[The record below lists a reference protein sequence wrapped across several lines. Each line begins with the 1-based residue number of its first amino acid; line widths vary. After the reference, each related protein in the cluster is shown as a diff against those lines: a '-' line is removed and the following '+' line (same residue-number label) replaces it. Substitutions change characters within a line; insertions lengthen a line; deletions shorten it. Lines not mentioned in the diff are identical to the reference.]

1 MAKAESLHLS
11 QELKQQQTLAPLQLQ
26 FVRMLE
32 MNGPEVEDEV
42 LRALDENPALET
54 DENDKD
60 LAQEVRQDSDYLPYY
75 RMNVANR
82 SASDP
87 VYEPEAA
94 GAGESLMEF
103 LLDQLSQNVHLSDKD
118 METARFIIGNIDP
131 NGYMTRTLRSIADD
145 MAIQN
150 NIDVSDDEMKRVWKA
165 VRALEPAGVG
175 AVDLRDSILLQLDRL
190 SPSPAVALAREI
202 VRDYFDVFSLMHY
215 DQLRSML
222 GVTENELKQAVD
234 VIRSLNPKPGA
245 QISGGEDDR
254 TNHISPDFLVET
266 DGDRLT
272 LSLLNNLPSLRIAAS
287 FAADTPVEKKKAG
300 AEQANAFIRQRRDEA
315 TGFMRALSMRQTTL
329 FRVMSAIMQWQR
341 EFFLTEDPA
350 TLRPMILKDISEKT
364 GDDISVISRA
374 TQGKYVATNRGVYPL
389 RFFFNEPRDGDE
401 ISSPGVMAKLRE
413 LIENED
419 PSKPLTDEALTR
431 ALADEGINIARR
443 TVAKYRE
450 RMGIPIGRMRK
461 RL

>member
-60 LAQEVRQDSDYLPYY
+60 LTQEVRQDSDYLPYY

-131 NGYMTRTLRSIADD
+131 NGYMTRTLRSIAED

-150 NIDVSDDEMKRVWKA
+150 NIDVSDDDMKRVWRA

-175 AVDLRDSILLQLDRL
+175 AVDLRDSIL
-190 SPSPAVALAREI
+190 P
-202 VRDYFDVFSLMHY
+202 
-215 DQLRSML
+215 
-222 GVTENELKQAVD
+222 
-234 VIRSLNPKPGA
+234 
-245 QISGGEDDR
+245 
-254 TNHISPDFLVET
+254 
-266 DGDRLT
+266 
-272 LSLLNNLPSLRIAAS
+272 LLP
-287 FAADTPVEKKKAG
+287 
-300 AEQANAFIRQRRDEA
+300 
-315 TGFMRALSMRQTTL
+315 
-329 FRVMSAIMQWQR
+329 
-341 EFFLTEDPA
+341 
-350 TLRPMILKDISEKT
+350 
-364 GDDISVISRA
+364 
-374 TQGKYVATNRGVYPL
+374 
-389 RFFFNEPRDGDE
+389 
-401 ISSPGVMAKLRE
+401 
-413 LIENED
+413 
-419 PSKPLTDEALTR
+419 
-431 ALADEGINIARR
+431 
-443 TVAKYRE
+443 
-450 RMGIPIGRMRK
+450 
-461 RL
+461 

>member
-60 LAQEVRQDSDYLPYY
+60 LTQEVRQDSDYLPYY

-131 NGYMTRTLRSIADD
+131 NGYMTRTLRSIAED

-150 NIDVSDDEMKRVWKA
+150 NIDVSDDDMKRVWRA

-202 VRDYFDVFSLMHY
+202 VRDYFDMFSLMHY

-222 GVTENELKQAVD
+222 GVTENDLKQAVD

-287 FAADTPVEKKKAG
+287 FAADTPVEKKKAV

-341 EFFLTEDPA
+341 E
-350 TLRPMILKDISEKT
+350 
-364 GDDISVISRA
+364 
-374 TQGKYVATNRGVYPL
+374 
-389 RFFFNEPRDGDE
+389 
-401 ISSPGVMAKLRE
+401 
-413 LIENED
+413 
-419 PSKPLTDEALTR
+419 
-431 ALADEGINIARR
+431 
-443 TVAKYRE
+443 
-450 RMGIPIGRMRK
+450 
-461 RL
+461 